1 MAVVA
6 PRINRA
12 STFMKALLTLLVCLV
27 PLCAAADDID
37 LIAGRYLYAQYE
49 LTTAQGKKRGMRE
62 MGARRIELEIRAD
75 RKIVMA
81 VTHLDGSV
89 TTTTASISEVTVS
102 GNTGHWIAHWPG
114 MDYSVRSDFEF
125 DSDSLSYTIR
135 FDSRWDT
142 ARYGSSEHAKL
153 VRQK

>member
-1 MAVVA
+1 
-6 PRINRA
+6 
-12 STFMKALLTLLVCLV
+12 MKVLLTFLVCLL
-27 PLCAAADDID
+27 PLCSAAADID

-49 LTTAQGKKRGMRE
+49 LTTAQGKKRGMQE
-62 MGARRIELEIRAD
+62 LGVRRIELEIRAD
-75 RKIVMA
+75 SKIIMA

-102 GNTGHWIAHWPG
+102 GNTGHWIAHWPT

-125 DSDSLSYTIR
+125 DSDSLSYTIK
-135 FDSRWDT
+135 FDLPWDT
-142 ARYGSSEHAKL
+142 ARYGWSEHATL